1 MDRTPFKL
9 PDNGLDEVYGFVY
22 LDDEFLV
29 IDLRTSMAGI
39 GKEHRELIK
48 LAPNALA
55 EIRFTT
61 GLFHD
66 KLHIQPNRFDLL
78 DMVPGKHE
86 REVALRIPRKHRTLA
101 EDLAE
106 DIKAW
111 MLTEA

>member
-9 PDNGLDEVYGFVY
+9 PDNGLTEVYGFVY

-29 IDLRTSMAGI
+29 IDLRTSLAGI

-48 LAPNALA
+48 LAPTALA
-55 EIRFTT
+55 EVGFST

-66 KLHIQPNRFDLL
+66 KLRIQPNRFDLL

-86 REVALRIPRKHRTLA
+86 RELTLRIQRKHRVLA

-106 DIKAW
+106 DIRAW
-111 MLTEA
+111 MLTEV

>member
-9 PDNGLDEVYGFVY
+9 PDNGLDEVYGFIY

-48 LAPNALA
+48 LAPTALA
-55 EIRFTT
+55 EVRFST
-61 GLFHD
+61 GIFQD

-78 DMVPGKHE
+78 DLVPGKHE
-86 REVALRIPRKHRTLA
+86 RDVALRIPRKHRAAA
-101 EDLAE
+101 EVLVE
-106 DIKAW
+106 DINAW
-111 MLTEA
+111 MLMDA